1 VNQQNDKPSTRSR
14 RRIIG
19 VAAGLGL
26 SSAGVVRSLAAAE
39 ALQDTDATGTPTLGL
54 PLIGRV
60 RAPTWTFVVHAYADP
75 YPGTTQ
81 GGSALPPDAR
91 IVGLEAEITN
101 DSPNALPFYP
111 SNLHLR
117 TDDGLDYFNFQ
128 LYGSEPRLTNRTL
141 ARGETARGWVWF
153 GVPEGTRLVQIV
165 FLAPP
170 PELAI
175 EIPT

>member
-1 VNQQNDKPSTRSR
+1 MAST
-14 RRIIG
+14 
-19 VAAGLGL
+19 
-26 SSAGVVRSLAAAE
+26 GVVWPLAAAG
-39 ALQDTDATGTPTLGL
+39 ALQDTDATGTPSSGL
-54 PLIGRV
+54 TPIGRV
-60 RAPTWTFVVHAYADP
+60 RAPTWTFVVHAYVDP

-101 DSPNALPFYP
+101 DSPNALPFYQ

-117 TDDGLDYFNFQ
+117 TDDGFDYFNFQ
-128 LYGSEPRLTNRTL
+128 VYGSEPQLTNRTL

-170 PELAI
+170 PELGI